1 MDILKGL
8 YKSAAF
14 TLQAV
19 AFLQTGIYEKKK
31 ETLRLRLCA
40 GDRQILETGL
50 ELKRKRTVSDAELM
64 HLSSLLLEWS
74 GGWIRRYGGS
84 NRKKDV
90 AIRK

>member
-1 MDILKGL
+1 MYQIVGAHVVDIAGADADG
-8 YKSAAF
+8 AAYI
-14 TLQAV
+14 L
-19 AFLQTGIYEKKK
+19 LSDP
-31 ETLRLRLCA
+31 L
-40 GDRQILETGL
+40 QILETGL

-64 HLSSLLLEWS
+64 PLSSLLLEWS